1 MGVGEDG
8 KVGAYGDFTLDRS
21 GSEMLDGDWNFNWD
35 DCRVSVQED
44 AVVGEVIS
52 LVGLAHDIWSE
63 VDLSDEEKSWQKGG
77 DVANVVILVE
87 KSEN

>member
-1 MGVGEDG
+1 M
-8 KVGAYGDFTLDRS
+8 
-21 GSEMLDGDWNFNWD
+21 
-35 DCRVSVQED
+35 
-44 AVVGEVIS
+44 VGEVIS
-52 LVGLAHDIWSE
+52 LVGLAHGIWSE